1 MKKDRILW
9 ADDEIDLLRPHILF
23 LEEKGY
29 EIATV
34 NSGQD
39 AIDACE
45 EDDFDLIFLDENMPG
60 LTGLQTLTVIKSSYP
75 NIPVIMITKSE
86 DEGIM
91 THAIGKKIADYL
103 IKPVNPNQILLSIKK
118 NLHKKNI
125 ISEMTLESYREE
137 FNLISNEIAM
147 ADSPEDWMNVYKKIS
162 YWDIELSAA
171 QSPLL
176 DLLRSQKQEANSVF
190 SKYIKRNYEDWMDS
204 GENDDRPLMSH
215 ELFKKRVFPLLDEG
229 EKVFFVLVDNFRLD
243 QWWTIKDLLADTFNF
258 SEDLYFSI
266 LPTATQ
272 YARNAI
278 FSGLMPTQIAQMFPE
293 LWVDEDEEEGK
304 NLNEEP
310 LIQTQI
316 ERFRKKYTFS
326 YNKLLSSN
334 ASDKFLQNFNTLTS
348 NQLNVLVINFVDM
361 LSHARTDSKMIREL
375 AGNEAAYRSLTR
387 SWFEHSGTI
396 DLFKR
401 MAEKGYKVIFTT
413 DHGTI
418 QVNNA
423 IKVIGDKAT
432 NTNLRYKIGKNL
444 NYDYKKVFEVNH
456 PERIGLPSLNV
467 SSKYIFAMNGDFF
480 AYPNN
485 YNYYVSYYMNTFQ
498 HGGVSLE
505 EMIVPI
511 VTMIPK

>member
-1 MKKDRILW
+1 MANDRILW

-29 EIATV
+29 KIVTV

-39 AIDACE
+39 AIDACR

-60 LTGLQTLTVIKSSYP
+60 LTGLQTLSHIKSMNP
-75 NIPVIMITKSE
+75 NIPVVMITKSE

-118 NLHKKNI
+118 NLHKRNI
-125 ISEMTLESYREE
+125 ISEVTLEGYREE
-137 FNLISNEIAM
+137 FNQISGQISM
-147 ADSPEDWMNVYKKIS
+147 ASTPEDWMEVYRKIS
-162 YWDIELSAA
+162 YWDIELNAA

-176 DLLRSQKQEANSVF
+176 DLLQSQKQEANQMF
-190 SKYIKRNYEDWMDS
+190 AKYIKRNYEDWM
-204 GENDDRPLMSH
+204 ENPQDDDRPLMSP
-215 ELFKKRVFPLLDEG
+215 ELFKKRIFPLLDEG
-229 EKVFFVLVDNFRLD
+229 KKVFFVLIDNFRLD
-243 QWWTIKDLLADTFNF
+243 QWWAVKDLFSETFNI

-278 FSGLMPTQIAQMFPE
+278 FSGLMPIQIAKMFPE
-293 LWVDEDEEEGK
+293 LWVNEDEEEGK

-310 LIQTQI
+310 LIRTQI
-316 ERFRKKYTFS
+316 ERFRKKYLFS

-334 ASDKFLQNFNTLTS
+334 AGDKLLQNFNSLVQ

-375 AGNEAAYRSLTR
+375 AGSEAAYRSLTR

-396 DLFKR
+396 ELFKR
-401 MAEKGYKVIFTT
+401 MAEKGYQVVFTT

-418 QVNNA
+418 QATNA
-423 IKVIGDKAT
+423 LKVIGDKAT

-444 NYDYKKVFEVNH
+444 NYDHKKVFEVND
-456 PERIGLPSLNV
+456 PENVGLPKLNV
-467 SSKYIFAMNGDFF
+467 SSKYIFAMNNDFF

-498 HGGVSLE
+498 HGGISLE
-505 EMIVPI
+505 EMIIPLI
-511 VTMIPK
+511 TMNPK